1 MLARRAEIVVNY
13 NGKNIT
19 KKISD
24 YIQSFDYTDNAS
36 GSADTVT
43 LKLSDIEKKWIGSWI
58 PIQGDYVSITI
69 KISDW
74 TKAGDNRK
82 LNCGKFFLDDLSF
95 SGPSP
100 STASIGG
107 ITTPIAVDFNC
118 TEKSKTWKK
127 TTTKGILSEIAKKA
141 KIKLYYSGEVYKISE
156 LEQSGQTDM
165 SFAFD
170 LCKKYNLAMKLY
182 NEKLVVFD
190 QTDYEKKKAKCKVDR
205 EDMQSFSAVKSMTKL
220 YDGVQIS
227 YSDGKKDKTYKY
239 KYKISSGSRIL
250 KITEKAESLQD
261 AEIKAK
267 SKLLEFNRKC
277 QTITFKVLGDTKYIA
292 SSVVE
297 ITGMGKLNG
306 NYYLDTVKHS
316 KAPRSG
322 YTCDI
327 TAHKVVIVPGVKV
340 ASQPKTATVKKENKN
355 TGRKYT
361 IVSGDTLWGISSRF
375 LGSGSKYMQIYN
387 SNKSTIESAAKRYG
401 KSSSSNG
408 HWIYPGTVLNIPG

>member
-1 MLARRAEIVVNY
+1 MLARRAEIVVSY

-43 LKLSDIEKKWIGSWI
+43 LKLSDREKKWIGAWI
-58 PIQGDYVSITI
+58 PVQGDYVSITI
-69 KISDW
+69 RVSDW
-74 TKAGDNRK
+74 TKQGDNRK

-141 KIKLYYSGEVYKISE
+141 GIKLYYSGEVYSISE
-156 LEQSGQTDM
+156 LEQSGETDM
-165 SFAFD
+165 SFAFE

-205 EDMQSFSAVKSMTKL
+205 ADMQSFSGVKSMTKL

-239 KYKISSGSRIL
+239 KYMISKGSRIL
-250 KITEKAESLQD
+250 KVTEKAESLQD

-277 QTITFKVLGDTKYIA
+277 QTITFKVQGDTKYIA

-297 ITGMGKLNG
+297 ITGMGKMNG

-316 KAPRSG
+316 KAPKSG

-327 TAHKVVIVPGVKV
+327 TAHKVVIVPGVNV
-340 ASQPKTATVKKENKN
+340 ASQPKTATVKKGNKN
-355 TGRKYT
+355 SGRSYAV
-361 IVSGDTLWGISSRF
+361 VSGDT
-375 LGSGSKYMQIYN
+375 KYMQIYN
-387 SNKSTIESAAKRYG
+387 NKSAAKRYREPPSG
-401 KSSSSNG
+401 SG
-408 HWIYPGTVLNIPG
+408 HWIYPGTALTISG